1 MTSHRIASFFSDKH
15 IILPLLGII
24 LLLSITW
31 IYAVAMFGL
40 ISDHII
46 LHTNLYHEIDVL
58 GSRGN
63 IYALLWTWCILLAG
77 NGVLAYALYARKP
90 LWAYVLLYAA
100 LPVAFVS
107 FLYIRSLVLINL

>member
-1 MTSHRIASFFSDKH
+1 MVSSRITAFFSDKH
-15 IILPLLGII
+15 IILPLLGIV

-46 LHTNLYHEIDVL
+46 LHTNIYHEIDVL
-58 GSRGN
+58 GSRGS
-63 IYALLWTWCILLAG
+63 IYSLLWVWCILLAG
-77 NGVLAYALYARKP
+77 NGVLAYALYVRKP
-90 LWAYVLLYAA
+90 MWAYVLLYTA
-100 LPVAFVS
+100 LPIAFVS